1 MKKEKN
7 IILDFDST
15 VVRYETIEVLAE
27 FSLQNNT
34 KKSEILGE
42 IKNMTSLAMSGKISF
57 SEALSKRVS
66 LLEAHKKH
74 INKTIQFLR
83 ENISLTF
90 KENLSFFNE
99 INNNCFVISG
109 GFKEIIIPVLENF
122 NLPNNNI
129 YANSFIYDEKNII
142 SIDKNNPLS
151 KDGGKNLVAQ
161 NITGY
166 NIIIGDGYTD
176 YEVKKYGAAKYFL
189 AYTAHVKRDNE
200 IVHADKVCKNFN
212 LLEWKIRKISFIS

>member
-15 VVRYETIEVLAE
+15 IVKHETIEVLAE
-27 FSLQNNT
+27 FSLQNNA
-34 KKSEILGE
+34 KKNDILGE

-129 YANSFIYDEKNII
+129 YANSFIYDEQNII

-161 NITGY
+161 NIKGY

-176 YEVKKYGAAKYFL
+176 YEIKKDGNADLFIQ
-189 AYTAHVKRDNE
+189 YTENVNRIELNKN
-200 IVHADKVCKNFN
+200 ADYICSDFSQII
-212 LLEWKIRKISFIS
+212 KILRNV

>member
-15 VVRYETIEVLAE
+15 IVQHETIEVLAE
-27 FSLQNNT
+27 FSLQNNA
-34 KKSEILGE
+34 KKNDILVE

-66 LLEAHKKH
+66 LLEANKKH
-74 INKTIQFLR
+74 INKTIEFLKK
-83 ENISLTF
+83 NISLTF

-109 GFKEIIIPVLENF
+109 GFKEIIMPVLENF

-129 YANSFIYDEKNII
+129 YANSFIYDEQNII

-151 KDGGKNLVAQ
+151 KDGCKNLIVQ
-161 NITGY
+161 NIKGY

-176 YEVKKYGAAKYFL
+176 YEVKKDGNADLFIQ
-189 AYTAHVKRDNE
+189 YTENVNRIELNKN
-200 IVHADKVCKNFN
+200 ADYICSDFSQII
-212 LLEWKIRKISFIS
+212 KILRNV

>member
-15 VVRYETIEVLAE
+15 IVQHETIEVLAE

-34 KKSEILGE
+34 KKNDILSE

-74 INKTIQFLR
+74 INKTIEFLR
-83 ENISLTF
+83 KNISLTF

-99 INNNCFVISG
+99 INNNCFIISG

-122 NLPNNNI
+122 NLHDNNI
-129 YANSFIYDEKNII
+129 YANSFIYDDQYII

-161 NITGY
+161 NIKGC

-176 YEVKKYGAAKYFL
+176 YEVKKDGNADIFIQ
-189 AYTAHVKRDNE
+189 YTENVNRPHLNKN
-200 IVHADKVCKNFN
+200 ADYICSDFSQII
-212 LLEWKIRKISFIS
+212 KILRNV